1 MASLGKILL
10 IDDNPEVLG
19 DALPAYGY
27 EVDIAKDGLE
37 GLNILNSRHDYYDL
51 VILDVMMPKVDGWE
65 VLKTVRAKPEMELLP
80 IIMLTAIEGEEKQ
93 IIGLRYGADV
103 YLNKPIRLPVL
114 LAQVETVLRRVRAA
128 KKQADVS
135 NINIEQTSTGEIKE
149 LSKREKEILKLVA
162 EGKSN
167 PDIAEAL
174 FIQETTVKS
183 HLKNIFPKLNV
194 TNRMQAAML
203 AVKLNLLD

>member
-1 MASLGKILL
+1 ML

-27 EVDIAKDGLE
+27 EVEIARDGLE
-37 GLNILNSRHDYYDL
+37 GLNAINARPDYYEI
-51 VILDVMMPKVDGWE
+51 VILDVMMPKIDGWE
-65 VLKTVRAKPEMELLP
+65 VLKTVRSKPELELLP
-80 IIMLTAIEGEEKQ
+80 IIMLTAVEGEEKQ

-114 LAQVETVLRRVRAA
+114 LAQIESLLRRVKAL
-128 KKQADVS
+128 KKQTSTGSV
-135 NINIEQTSTGEIKE
+135 NIEQTSSDDIKE
-149 LSKREKEILKLVA
+149 LSRREKEILKLVA

-167 PDIAEAL
+167 PEIADAL